1 MFIAGLC
8 KNDSS
13 SPGGGGKE
21 NKPEFS
27 EGFQQSHYKSQM
39 RVGGRGGRLGDGS
52 SGQRC
57 TILTDGGEET
67 GCCHRG

>member
-27 EGFQQSHYKSQM
+27 EGFQQSHYKSQK
-39 RVGGRGGRLGDGS
+39 RVGGRGGRCGGVGHGS
-52 SGQRC
+52 VVHNS
-57 TILTDGGEET
+57 D
-67 GCCHRG
+67 